1 MSANIKYQ
9 TCDPEFYPGTNVFI
23 NKLSITQAN
32 QLREAESN
40 ATLIRTFQLFS
51 DPNQLGTICSVSQ
64 LIDVHLFLFS
74 DLYSWA
80 GKFRDYPVKKD
91 LSVFTPPDLFS
102 EAIEA
107 IQKQIDLFL
116 KPRSGTNKVLEL
128 AKLFRLLNKF
138 HPFPEGN
145 GRAQRV
151 FVELLANQNGWLIS
165 FEKVQPWEMIEVC
178 KQAHYMN
185 TEPLD
190 WLFERIVSPM

>member
-1 MSANIKYQ
+1 MSANINYQ
-9 TCDPEFYPGTNVFI
+9 TCEPEFYPGTNVFI

-32 QLREAESN
+32 LLREAESN
-40 ATLIRTFQLFS
+40 ATLIRAFQLLS
-51 DPNQLGTICSVSQ
+51 NPYQLGKIRSISQ
-64 LIDVHLFLFS
+64 LIEVHSILFS

-80 GKFRDYPVKKD
+80 GKFRNYPVKKD
-91 LSVFTPPDLFS
+91 LSVFTPPDFFS

-107 IQKQIDLFL
+107 IHQQIDLFL
-116 KPRSGTNKVLEL
+116 KPNSNTNKVLEL

-145 GRAQRV
+145 GRTQRV
-151 FVELLANQNGWLIS
+151 FVELFAYQNGWSIS

-178 KQAHYMN
+178 KQAHHMN

-190 WLFERIVSPM
+190 WLFQRIVSPV